1 MTDPYAQPAPQAYA
15 PPPYNPNA
23 KTNGLA
29 IASLIVS
36 FLGFSIVGVVLGH
49 IAISQI
55 KSRGEG
61 GSPLA
66 IIGLILGYLGCLAW
80 LVFWGVIIVGV
91 IYAGSV
97 TNYLTT
103 YDYYNY

>member
-29 IASLIVS
+29 IASIILA
-36 FLGFSIVGVVLGH
+36 FTGFSIVAVVLGH
-49 IAISQI
+49 IAVSQI
-55 KSRGEG
+55 KARNEG

-66 IIGLILGYLGCLAW
+66 VIGIVVGYLGCLGW
-80 LVFWGVIIVGV
+80 LIFWGVIIVSLIATGV
-91 IYAGSV
+91 AITEYQ
-97 TNYLTT
+97 NY
-103 YDYYNY
+103 